1 MRIPPR
7 ITAGDQVS
15 WTDYATSD
23 SKGDPVSSIDYALTY
38 SIRGPINTAAIDVAG
53 VPNGTGWDVS
63 LTTAQTAALNV
74 GGNNAMWYWQAAATK
89 TGVRHTLGSG
99 QLVVLPNFSLITSTY
114 DGRSQ
119 AEQDLDAIETTIRA
133 RSTGSAVQEYTIGN
147 RSTKYMNMADLLSW
161 RTRLQMVVARER
173 RKQAIKNGLGAPDRV
188 GVRFK

>member
-15 WTDYATSD
+15 WTDYAQND
-23 SKGDPVSSIDYALTY
+23 SKGNPVSSTDYAMTY
-38 SIRGPINTAAIDVAG
+38 SFRGPISGAGIDVSGTA
-53 VPNGTGWDVS
+53 NGTGWDVTLS
-63 LTTAQTAALNV
+63 PTQTAAFNV
-74 GGNNAMWYWQAAATK
+74 GGTNAMWYWQAYATK

-99 QLVVLPNFSLITSTY
+99 QLVVLPNFALISGTF

-119 AEQDLDAIETTIRA
+119 AEQDLTAIEATIRA

-147 RSTKYMNMADLLSW
+147 RSTKYMTLGDLLEW
-161 RTRLQMVVARER
+161 RTRLQMQVARER
-173 RKQAIKNGLGAPDRV
+173 RAQAIKNGLGAPDRV